1 MRGCPRRRALTKWW
15 RLLHDQESD
24 DEEVGLQFEKRTHA
38 TVAMLQVRIGQQAEL
53 VQRAAVAVGIV
64 FVLFLAL
71 YNLTDYPLTWFDE
84 GSHLHVPKT
93 LVRFG
98 VYADYSSEGF
108 RHYGPTLGIGPTVM
122 LPVAAAFRLFGIGLL
137 QARLVMVLYLLATAY
152 AFYHLARTLG
162 GRRFAW
168 VATGLLVTSR
178 GVALVLYGRQVL
190 GEVPGL
196 FFLVAGMGLWFAR
209 WERSGWWR
217 LGLVGLLLGL
227 AVITKFQ
234 YLLFLAPALAV
245 AWLAN
250 LVYYRV
256 APQRVFVLPGLVAAG
271 CFALWQT
278 YMILYLGSGTATE
291 NLANFRQFTAGA
303 ALTFS
308 PYLMQE
314 SVKVLMSFPNYLG
327 AVLPALAYGFF
338 LALPPRREAQQWGI
352 VFTLVAVNLG
362 WYVVASIG
370 WWRYAFLGLALL
382 SLLVARF
389 FHDFIDGFRSSEA
402 SLEEG
407 LPQARSAPRNRV
419 LAWAMIAWLVA
430 MFVVPLGETVWE
442 ILSPGFNAPEAMAAY
457 LDEHISQD
465 VLIETWEPEMGFLTD
480 HNYHF
485 PPPMLL
491 LAAVEQIHL
500 DGPSIAEVYQFVQSE
515 LPEYVLLGYFGRLV
529 EVYPADLLAT
539 RYRLVTSIG
548 EYELY
553 EIKR

>member
-1 MRGCPRRRALTKWW
+1 MQSTKSALAEPVTTQRGIDR
-15 RLLHDQESD
+15 
-24 DEEVGLQFEKRTHA
+24 HA
-38 TVAMLQVRIGQQAEL
+38 GIAYQSVVTIAAIVVVA
-53 VQRAAVAVGIV
+53 
-64 FVLFLAL
+64 FLAL

-108 RHYGPTLGIGPTVM
+108 RHYGPTIGLGPTVM
-122 LPVAAAFRLFGIGLL
+122 LPIAVAFWLFGIGLL
-137 QARLVMVLYLLATAY
+137 QARLVMALYLLATVY
-152 AFYHLARTLG
+152 AFYRLARTLG

-168 VATGLLVTSR
+168 VATGLLITSR
-178 GVALVLYGRQVL
+178 GVALILYGRQVL

-196 FFLVAGMGLWFAR
+196 FFLVAGLWIWFAR
-209 WERSGWWR
+209 WGRSSWWR
-217 LGLVGLLLGL
+217 LGLVGLFFGL
-227 AVITKFQ
+227 AVVTKYQ
-234 YLLFLAPALAV
+234 YLLFLAPALALV
-245 AWLAN
+245 WLAN
-250 LVYYRV
+250 LVYYRTT
-256 APQRVFVLPGLVAAG
+256 PQRVFVLPGLVAAG
-271 CFALWQT
+271 GFALWQICL
-278 YMILYLGSGTATE
+278 ILYLGPGTTTE
-291 NLANFRQFTAGA
+291 NLANLRQFTAGA

-308 PYLMQE
+308 PYHMEE
-314 SVKVLMSFPNYLG
+314 SLKVLMSFPNYLG

-338 LALPPRREAQQWGI
+338 LVLSPRREAQRWGV

-382 SLLVARF
+382 SLFVARF
-389 FHDFIDGFRSSEA
+389 FDDFIEGFRSNEA
-402 SLEEG
+402 SFEG
-407 LPQARSAPRNRV
+407 GLHQARSAPRNRV
-419 LAWAMIAWLVA
+419 LGWAMTAWLVA
-430 MFVVPLGETVWE
+430 MFVLPLGETVWK

-457 LDEHISQD
+457 LNEHIPLD

-491 LAAVEQIHL
+491 LDAVNQVHL
-500 DGPSIAEVYQFVQSE
+500 NGPPVAKAYQFVQSE

-539 RYRLVTSIG
+539 RHTMVTRIG

-553 EIKR
+553 KLEE

>member
-1 MRGCPRRRALTKWW
+1 LAHSK
-15 RLLHDQESD
+15 SD
-24 DEEVGLQFEKRTHA
+24 DKEVDLQLQKRICA
-38 TVAMLQVRIGQQAEL
+38 TVAVLRVRICHHAGL
-53 VQRAAVAVGIV
+53 VQRAAAVVGIAL
-64 FVLFLAL
+64 VLFLAL

-108 RHYGPTLGIGPTVM
+108 RHYGPTIGIGPTVM
-122 LPVAAAFRLFGIGLL
+122 LPIAAAFWLFGIGLL
-137 QARLVMVLYLLATAY
+137 QARLVMALYLLATVY
-152 AFYHLARTLG
+152 AFYRLARTLG
-162 GRRFAW
+162 GRRLAW
-168 VATGLLVTSR
+168 VATGLLVASR
-178 GVALVLYGRQVL
+178 GVALVLYGRQVV

-196 FFLVAGMGLWFAR
+196 FFLVAGMGLWFAK
-209 WERSGWWR
+209 WERSSWWR

-227 AVITKFQ
+227 AVVTKFQ
-234 YLLFLAPALAV
+234 YLLFLAPALTV

-250 LVYYRV
+250 LVYYRI
-256 APQRVFVLPGLVAAG
+256 APQRVFVLPGLIAAG

-314 SVKVLMSFPNYLG
+314 SIKVLMSFPNYLG

-407 LPQARSAPRNRV
+407 LHQARSAPRNRV
-419 LAWAMIAWLVA
+419 LGWAMITWLVA

-442 ILSPGFNAPEAMAAY
+442 ILSPGFNAPEAMATY
-457 LDEHISQD
+457 LNEHIPQD

-485 PPPMLL
+485 PPAMLL
-491 LAAVEQIHL
+491 LDAVRQVHL
-500 DGPSIAEVYQFVQSE
+500 GGPHVTQTYHFVQTE
-515 LPEYVLLGYFGRLV
+515 HPDYVLVGYFGRLV
-529 EVYPADLLAT
+529 EIYPPGLLT
-539 RYRLVTSIG
+539 TSYELVTTVG
-548 EYELY
+548 DYELY
-553 EIKR
+553 ARKGGEALF